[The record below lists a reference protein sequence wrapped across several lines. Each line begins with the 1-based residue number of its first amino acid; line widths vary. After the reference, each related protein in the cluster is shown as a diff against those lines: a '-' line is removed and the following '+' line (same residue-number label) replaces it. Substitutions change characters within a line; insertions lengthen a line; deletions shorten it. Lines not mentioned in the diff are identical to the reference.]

1 MFTQK
6 VNNKDCG
13 SITEIIR
20 CKNGWSA
27 YDVDYPQ
34 YTDIKLNVL
43 VNSKTDGGII
53 AEIQFLLSL
62 MSNFKKVAH
71 KLYSV
76 ERKFELVYNH
86 QLLKE
91 EMERFRDIEND
102 DIIWRTIVTQDN
114 INDFKPLWDS
124 TENMVYL
131 LLEVDVTFKAVSNHL
146 MFRMMTSKTGRI
158 HRYLKARNKDIYRDA
173 LSYFISRQKSKA
185 NDWCSLLND
194 IAADDRCVF
203 IEHVFDLF
211 DDT

>member
-91 EMERFRDIEND
+91 EMERFEDNENED
-102 DIIWRTIVTQDN
+102 TVWAQTVTQDN
-114 INDFKPLWDS
+114 INDFKPLWES
-124 TENMVYL
+124 NTPSANYL
-131 LLEVDVTFKAVSNHL
+131 LFEANNMSKAVSNHVI
-146 MFRMMTSKTGRI
+146 FRIMTFKTGHI
-158 HRYLKARNKDIYRDA
+158 HRYLKAKNKDIYRD
-173 LSYFISRQKSKA
+173 
-185 NDWCSLLND
+185 
-194 IAADDRCVF
+194 
-203 IEHVFDLF
+203 
-211 DDT
+211 